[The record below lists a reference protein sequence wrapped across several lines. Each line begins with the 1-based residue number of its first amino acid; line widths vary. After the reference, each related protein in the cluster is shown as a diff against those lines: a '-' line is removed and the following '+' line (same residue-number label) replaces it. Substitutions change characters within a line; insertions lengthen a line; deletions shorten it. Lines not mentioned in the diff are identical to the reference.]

1 MMAQGGRCMKTR
13 IILRFFVAHIT
24 HVSCEEY
31 SITHGFKAI
40 LWHEITPTTSGIAA
54 SARAGQNSEP
64 RSSLWWARGG
74 EGRGENNYNSHDASL
89 PTKHA
94 ANKNKD
100 RPFHKTLRNY
110 YENVRPKQLH
120 NVHCASLPM
129 DIRILSPHQHTNH
142 HENHRI
148 YDYDSLRVWLYLN
161 IG

>member
-1 MMAQGGRCMKTR
+1 MFLAKNIQLHTDSRQFFDMKLRRLPVALRLVPGLVRTRNLGRACGGQ
-13 IILRFFVAHIT
+13 
-24 HVSCEEY
+24 E
-31 SITHGFKAI
+31 G
-40 LWHEITPTTSGIAA
+40 
-54 SARAGQNSEP
+54 
-64 RSSLWWARGG
+64 
-74 EGRGENNYNSHDASL
+74 GRGENNYNSHDASL

-148 YDYDSLRVWLYLN
+148 YDYDSLTVFKYWLR
-161 IG
+161 G